1 MTDSP
6 VVHQYFGVF
15 LIICLFCCGNASASD
30 ELDEERF
37 LSEIQRALELYEDGR
52 TDAAVRMID
61 EASDTYLHTN
71 WSYYVSGYIISY
83 MGEDERALPHFDRAL
98 EVDPAYARAWYYKG
112 KSLSHLGRTQEAE
125 TCFLRAEELDPRYE
139 VPWTDKWP
147 VCVIFRNMMPIYI
160 VLTFGLLGIYIIKR
174 EHLLR
179 R

>member
-83 MGEDERALPHFDRAL
+83 MGGKTNGHSPILTGPLRSIPPMPGMVLQRQVPLPS
-98 EVDPAYARAWYYKG
+98 G
-112 KSLSHLGRTQEAE
+112 
-125 TCFLRAEELDPRYE
+125 
-139 VPWTDKWP
+139 
-147 VCVIFRNMMPIYI
+147 
-160 VLTFGLLGIYIIKR
+160 
-174 EHLLR
+174 
-179 R
+179 